1 MEAHIYLTILTYQLI
16 NTIRYM
22 LHNAKIDYD
31 WQSVIR
37 IMSTQTIQTVILPTD
52 KRVIHLRK
60 PAKPIQEVQQIYNA
74 TNCTNT

>member
-22 LHNAKIDYD
+22 LHNTKNTYN
-31 WQSVIR
+31 WQNVIR
-37 IMSTQTIQTVILPTD
+37 IMSTQAIKTVNHPTD
-52 KRVIHLRK
+52 KNVIHLRK
-60 PAKPIQEVQQIYNA
+60 PAKPIEEVQQIYNA